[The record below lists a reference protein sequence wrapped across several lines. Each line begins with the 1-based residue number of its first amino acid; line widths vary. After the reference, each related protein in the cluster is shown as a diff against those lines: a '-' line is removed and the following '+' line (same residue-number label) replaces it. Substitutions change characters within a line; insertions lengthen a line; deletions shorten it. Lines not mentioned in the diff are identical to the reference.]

1 MLLPKGG
8 ATPLAAPAGNVVW
21 PLAKPAEVV
30 VLPVAAPTAAKTT
43 ISAAAP
49 TPKISVATT
58 STTFTAPVATTSTT
72 FTAPVATKNST
83 VTISGIST
91 FLQQAFDTLNL
102 YRTDPAAALADVQ
115 AEKLLFNNEG
125 YIVYPEEMWRPSFE
139 GTKVYDD
146 AIESL
151 KKQQPVGALKWSDDL
166 AKCAEFH
173 NADIGPLGL
182 MTHASSDGSD
192 SF

>member
-1 MLLPKGG
+1 
-8 ATPLAAPAGNVVW
+8 
-21 PLAKPAEVV
+21 
-30 VLPVAAPTAAKTT
+30 
-43 ISAAAP
+43 
-49 TPKISVATT
+49 
-58 STTFTAPVATTSTT
+58 
-72 FTAPVATKNST
+72 
-83 VTISGIST
+83 
-91 FLQQAFDTLNL
+91 
-102 YRTDPAAALADVQ
+102 
-115 AEKLLFNNEG
+115 
-125 YIVYPEEMWRPSFE
+125 MWRPSFE

-173 NADIGPLGL
+173 NADTGPLGL